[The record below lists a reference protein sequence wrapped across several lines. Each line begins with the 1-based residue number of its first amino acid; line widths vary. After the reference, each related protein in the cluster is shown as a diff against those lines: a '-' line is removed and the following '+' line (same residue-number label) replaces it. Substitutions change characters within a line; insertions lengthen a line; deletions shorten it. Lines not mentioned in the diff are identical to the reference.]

1 MNKKKLMIWSL
12 ITVAIVILLALIV
25 ITIMTPARLNR
36 SVKEEDPSAVYGEIS
51 TTDATEILD
60 VEQYDQERHDDSDIW
75 DNSWEEGEIVPDDGV
90 NCYYK
95 NMECV
100 FNYIPIGVVATLR
113 EETSEFLI
121 QNGYEDDT
129 SIEIIENTIEGN
141 RENVNFSC
149 VMEKYP
155 DETLVVSYDSRKGIV
170 EFKIQ

>member
-1 MNKKKLMIWSL
+1 MNKKKLIIWSL
-12 ITVAIVILLALIV
+12 ITVAIVISLALIV
-25 ITIMTPARLNR
+25 ITSMTQARLDR
-36 SVKEEDPSAVYGEIS
+36 SAKEDVSSVVYGEIN
-51 TTDATEILD
+51 TADATEILN

-75 DNSWEEGEIVPDDGV
+75 DNSWEEGEIVPDDNI

-129 SIEIIENTIEGN
+129 SIEIIENTIAGN

-149 VMEKYP
+149 VLEKYP
-155 DETLVVSYDSRKGIV
+155 DETLIVSYDSRKGIV